1 MLGAGRRVEGEDDR
15 ERSQRRRGIQKLCL
29 KVKICP
35 RANGKGGVGGKRLEE
50 SVGRRARVRGRN
62 RDNVDDGSYG
72 VGISMVLGVGEN
84 LLVRK

>member
-1 MLGAGRRVEGEDDR
+1 MAKGGLVGKDSRRVLAEGLVR
-15 ERSQRRRGIQKLCL
+15 EEG
-29 KVKICP
+29 
-35 RANGKGGVGGKRLEE
+35 
-50 SVGRRARVRGRN
+50 N